1 MTVPPSAPPPASRKI
16 VIARYGSTGGA
27 KLGLDQLKNAG
38 TRLGNAAVIE
48 READGKIGFTE
59 TQDWG
64 IGKSAAIGAVA
75 ALVLPGIGPVM
86 GALAGG
92 LAAYFI

>member
-1 MTVPPSAPPPASRKI
+1 VVLP
-16 VIARYGSTGGA
+16 
-27 KLGLDQLKNAG
+27 GLDQLKNAG

-59 TQDWG
+59 TRTGG

-75 ALVLPGIGPVM
+75 ALRAPGDR
-86 GALAGG
+86 LR
-92 LAAYFI
+92 